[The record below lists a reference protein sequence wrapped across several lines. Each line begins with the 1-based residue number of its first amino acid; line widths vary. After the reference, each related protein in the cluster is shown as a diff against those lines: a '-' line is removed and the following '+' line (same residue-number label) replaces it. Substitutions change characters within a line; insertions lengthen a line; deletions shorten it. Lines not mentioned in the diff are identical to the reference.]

1 MNIMKH
7 LLASAIAFTASVANA
22 DDNVASTMFATDISG
37 SVGHLFNQG
46 VANEIAVYVENYIA
60 QLDHPHRL
68 TMVSFGEPGLA
79 HRVINI
85 SATLS
90 DRRASNAETLSRQ
103 FAGYF
108 RSLPELVERGDLLP
122 QDTTSI
128 VEFLQ
133 AIEPVC
139 ARGETR
145 IILFTDGVEWSAT
158 VDGPLLMSGAI
169 NLPTP
174 SGKFLRGCRIEMIG
188 VGQVK
193 GSTTVEGLEQR
204 LIPQWEKFFEAAGA
218 TSFLVY
224 GSFFN
229 F

>member
-1 MNIMKH
+1 MSLMRN
-7 LLASAIAFTASVANA
+7 LLATGIALAGSIANA
-22 DDNVASTMFATDISG
+22 DDNVAATMFATDISG
-37 SVGHLFNQG
+37 SVGLLFDQG
-46 VANEIAVYVENYIA
+46 VADEIAMYVEGYIA
-60 QLDHPHRL
+60 QLDDPHRL
-68 TMVSFGEPGLA
+68 SMISFGEPGLA

-85 SATLS
+85 RATLT
-90 DRRASNAETLSRQ
+90 DRRASNAQTLSRQ

-108 RSLPELVERGDLLP
+108 RALPALVQSGDLTP

-145 IILFTDGVEWSAT
+145 VVLFTDGVEWSAT
-158 VDGPLLMSGAI
+158 VDGPALMSGAI

-174 SGKFLRGCRIEMIG
+174 SDEFLSGCHVEMIG
-188 VGQVK
+188 VGQVR
-193 GSTTVEGLEQR
+193 GATSSQGLEQL
-204 LIPQWEKFFEAAGA
+204 LIPQWEQFLEAAGA
-218 TSFLVY
+218 DSVLVL